1 VSESPAAARRALRAR
16 WGRLQAEADADG
28 AERPRVA
35 VMATFTAD
43 PLAPYLG
50 CALTDRDVPAR
61 LELAPYNQVE
71 QTCLSGGAAFGP
83 APLAATVA
91 LWRLEDVAGDAFAR
105 AHLDE
110 TTAQA
115 MLDDAVTELAHA
127 LAAYHRARPGLL
139 VIALPPAPESPHI
152 ERLGLVD
159 PVLFGRLH
167 RRAVERFTAAL
178 PVSPDVAFVCLD
190 ALVRTLGHTEA
201 FDRRKGYLFRQ
212 PFSEAFWQGLG
223 EQLARLVRARRVAA
237 RKVIAIDCDNTL
249 WGGVVGEDG
258 LDGIRLGAEF
268 PGSAF
273 RDVQARLLDLK
284 AKGVLLTLVSK
295 NNEADVWEVF
305 DQHEGMR
312 LKRTDIV
319 AWRINWLPK
328 PENIASL
335 AAELSVG
342 TDSFIFLDDSAFET
356 EQMRTERPEVFTL
369 RVPEEPADMLDAL
382 DRCEAFD
389 RLEVTAED
397 RARSEMYQQERARQV
412 AQETLSPEEFLIRL
426 GLHVRVASPAE
437 AQLTR
442 VAQLINKTNQF
453 NLTTLRR
460 TPDEVAALLRSTAH
474 RLLAV
479 WVVDRFGDYGL
490 TGLAVLE
497 AREDGWH
504 LDTLLLSCR
513 VLARGVETALLA
525 VIGEQLR
532 AANAPALHARFIPTA
547 KNAPAA
553 DFLPNHGFTR
563 LDDTRFVIAADAL
576 PARPAHLQIDLD

>member
-1 VSESPAAARRALRAR
+1 VSETPAAARRALRAR
-16 WGRLQAEADADG
+16 WGRLQAEAAAAG
-28 AERPRVA
+28 VVPPAVA

-50 CALTDRDVPAR
+50 CALADRDISAR
-61 LELAPYNQVE
+61 LEWAPYNQVI
-71 QTCLSGGAAFGP
+71 QTCLSGGAAFGA
-83 APLAATVA
+83 APLAASVV

-105 AHLDE
+105 AHVDE
-110 TTAQA
+110 AAAQA
-115 MLDDAVTELAHA
+115 MLDDAVTELAQA
-127 LAAYHRARPGLL
+127 LSAYQKARPGLL
-139 VIALPPAPESPHI
+139 VVALPPAPESPHI

-159 PVLFGRLH
+159 PVLFGRMH
-167 RRAVERFTAAL
+167 RRAVERFSAAL
-178 PVSPDVAFVCLD
+178 PASADVAFVCLD
-190 ALVRTLGHTEA
+190 ALVRTLGHAEA
-201 FDRRKGYLFRQ
+201 YDRRKAYLFRQ
-212 PFSEAFWQGLG
+212 PFTEALWQALG
-223 EQLARLVRARRVAA
+223 DHLARLVRARRVAA

-268 PGSAF
+268 PGAAF

-284 AKGVLLTLVSK
+284 AKGALLTLVSK

-305 DQHEGMR
+305 DKHEGMR
-312 LKRTDIV
+312 LQRADIV

-335 AAELSVG
+335 AAELNVG

-369 RVPEEPADMLDAL
+369 RVPEEPADMMDAL

-397 RARSEMYQQERARQV
+397 RARSDMYQQERARQV
-412 AQETLSPEEFLIRL
+412 AQETLSPEEFLMRL
-426 GLHVRVASPAE
+426 GLRVRIAPPAE

-442 VAQLINKTNQF
+442 VAQLVNKTNQF
-453 NLTTLRR
+453 NLTTIRR
-460 TPDEVAALLRSTAH
+460 TPEEVAALLRSAAH
-474 RLLAV
+474 QLLAV
-479 WVVDRFGDYGL
+479 WVSDRFGDYGL

-497 AREDGWH
+497 ARDDGWH
-504 LDTLLLSCR
+504 VDTLLLSCR

-525 VIGEQLR
+525 VIGERLR
-532 AANAPALHARFIPTA
+532 ALGATTLHARFVPTA

-553 DFLPNHGFTR
+553 DFLPSHGFAP
-563 LDDTRFVIAADAL
+563 LDETRFVIDALAL
-576 PARPAHLQIDLD
+576 PARPTHLQIELD